1 MNILFI
7 SILILL
13 LFFVSGI
20 EKIFTFN
27 KTVTGFM
34 KQTSFPISVCYLAI
48 LIAILIEVISPL
60 IIWYES
66 YTGKQVYS
74 YYALISLI
82 LFTILATIIYHR
94 NDISGII
101 KNISIIGGLLLLIKF
116 SYP

>member
-13 LFFVSGI
+13 LFFVAGI
-20 EKIFTFN
+20 EKFFTFN
-27 KTVTGFM
+27 ETVTGFI
-34 KQTSFPISVCYLAI
+34 KQTSFPISVCYIAI

-66 YTGKQVYS
+66 YTGKRLYS

-101 KNISIIGGLLLLIKF
+101 KNISVIGGLLLLMKF

>member
-13 LFFVSGI
+13 LFFVAGI

-27 KTVTGFM
+27 TTVTGFM
-34 KQTSFPISVCYLAI
+34 KQTSFPITICYIAI
-48 LIAILIEVISPL
+48 VIAILIEVIAPL
-60 IIWYES
+60 IIWYEN
-66 YTGKQVYS
+66 YTGKQLYS
-74 YYALISLI
+74 YYALINLI
-82 LFTILATIIYHR
+82 HFTILATIIYHR

-101 KNISIIGGLLLLIKF
+101 KNISIIGALLLLIKF